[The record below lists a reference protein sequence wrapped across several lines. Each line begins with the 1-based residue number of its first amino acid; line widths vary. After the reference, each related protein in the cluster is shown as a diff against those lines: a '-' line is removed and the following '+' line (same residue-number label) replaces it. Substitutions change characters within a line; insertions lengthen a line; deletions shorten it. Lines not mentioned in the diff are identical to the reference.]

1 MKVFA
6 RIALFVLFMFVLA
19 LPVLAQEAEA
29 PPAAEA
35 PDPAAAFAGML
46 LLATSVFFVVEQVK
60 PAINAQAE
68 QRGWSDH
75 IHQFVIRGVAAL
87 VALFLIFSIPNAANI
102 IVAFGLTW
110 QLPDVLAKVIT
121 ALAVS
126 GGSAFI
132 YALQTFF
139 KPSLAVEIPI
149 TEVRE
154 VKGGDMPDYLR
165 NAPRPAS
172 TDPRRL

>member
-1 MKVFA
+1 MKTIA
-6 RIALFVLFMFVLA
+6 RIALLA
-19 LPVLAQEAEA
+19 LIVFAFALPTLAQGSET
-29 PPAAEA
+29 PPADV
-35 PDPAAAFAGML
+35 PDAAAAFAGML

-75 IHQFVIRGVAAL
+75 LHQFVIRGVAAI

-139 KPSLAVEIPI
+139 KPGTVVVELEPDKLTTAPDNTAGVSYRIP
-149 TEVRE
+149 
-154 VKGGDMPDYLR
+154 G
-165 NAPRPAS
+165 
-172 TDPRRL
+172 